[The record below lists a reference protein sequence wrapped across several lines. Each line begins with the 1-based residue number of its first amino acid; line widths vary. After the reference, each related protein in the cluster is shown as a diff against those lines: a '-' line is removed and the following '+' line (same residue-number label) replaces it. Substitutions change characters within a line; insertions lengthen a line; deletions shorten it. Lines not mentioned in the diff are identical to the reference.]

1 MWLKIIR
8 GKYFAESRRFGA
20 GLLSLKGGISV
31 EFIKFRKY
39 TYKRICE
46 KGYFMFIY
54 HDLIFGRVMHP
65 KSRRRLSCAFF
76 AKYLPLKI
84 INKSLNKI
92 CVCETNIS
100 FLRLRLLV
108 DGIKKEIL
116 VSYTIFE
123 RNKKLMWL
131 KIDKNMRERDQYFFF
146 ETETFG

>member
-76 AKYLPLKI
+76 AKYLPLFWAAG
-84 INKSLNKI
+84 
-92 CVCETNIS
+92 CWTNCLQFVVKTCTEHKFRQS
-100 FLRLRLLV
+100 GAV
-108 DGIKKEIL
+108 KKVKVVIKK
-116 VSYTIFE
+116 
-123 RNKKLMWL
+123 
-131 KIDKNMRERDQYFFF
+131 Q
-146 ETETFG
+146 

>member
-108 DGIKKEIL
+108 DGIKA
-116 VSYTIFE
+116 
-123 RNKKLMWL
+123 
-131 KIDKNMRERDQYFFF
+131 
-146 ETETFG
+146 